1 MAVARKLA
9 LGVSVTRTWLS
20 FQGPGP
26 HTSHY
31 PKPRVSRVPGATP
44 SCGFVL
50 GRQQMESVGLLSP
63 GGLSHVGNTELGVLS
78 PRGGRCSPL
87 RLGPPFGPQW
97 GSPAG
102 GAGGSLCWGSR
113 SLGLASPSLIH
124 PFTPSLIYSLS
135 RCWPRPGFWDTTHR
149 ASCSNVLWSSCG
161 PLTVA
166 FEELCGLPHAPV
178 PQGFPWSPLSSWASA
193 VPTVRNAHQ
202 AHFPAHILPSPP
214 GPASAVFQE
223 ALPHSQGGPPSLSLP
238 LPLHTWLR
246 PISDIAPLWPFTGH
260 GWVAGAPS
268 GCPLHP
274 WPPSTGRAH
283 MVSRMTEVPKRCCS
297 HLSSGADQG
306 FGPLTKTFPLH
317 QA

>member
-1 MAVARKLA
+1 MVSPTWATLSLGCFLLGEEDAPRCVWDPRLVHSGAA
-9 LGVSVTRTWLS
+9 LR
-20 FQGPGP
+20 
-26 HTSHY
+26 
-31 PKPRVSRVPGATP
+31 
-44 SCGFVL
+44 
-50 GRQQMESVGLLSP
+50 E
-63 GGLSHVGNTELGVLS
+63 ELG
-78 PRGGRCSPL
+78 
-87 RLGPPFGPQW
+87 GPC
-97 GSPAG
+97 AG
-102 GAGGSLCWGSR
+102 GSR

-223 ALPHSQGGPPSLSLP
+223 ALPHSQGGPPSLSRSTL
-238 LPLHTWLR
+238 
-246 PISDIAPLWPFTGH
+246 G
-260 GWVAGAPS
+260 S
-268 GCPLHP
+268 GRSLI
-274 WPPSTGRAH
+274 
-283 MVSRMTEVPKRCCS
+283 
-297 HLSSGADQG
+297 
-306 FGPLTKTFPLH
+306 
-317 QA
+317 